1 MGLDVRRSVRVAV
14 LHRVR
19 YVWNRE
25 IEGDVEFRQKSIF
38 FFYRRF
44 ILYLMALFWIIVLQ
58 IFMK

>member
-38 FFYRRF
+38 FFF
-44 ILYLMALFWIIVLQ
+44 IVVLYYILWRCSGLLYY
-58 IFMK
+58 KYS